1 MTRSN
6 VFSHRRKIVGLS
18 FAAAMLVAASCLPS
32 ALRAD
37 PVAPTASQ
45 RAITRTVAH
54 LLAHNHLSG
63 RELDDEVSRRCMKA
77 FLKSLDPWKLYFYQS
92 DIDELMK
99 QQDELDDMVRDG
111 DISFAYTVYA
121 IYLQRIDERITLI
134 DELLAAEHDFTV
146 DEEMISDR
154 DMVQYAR
161 TAAEAR
167 DKWRKRIKYSLL
179 ELKHNDDDEME
190 GEEAREKLTRRYHSL
205 AKRMH
210 QTDGEELLEMY
221 LTAMSMAFDPHTSY
235 MSPAT
240 LENFEILMGLE
251 LEGIGASL
259 QSIDGYTVVKKIIQ
273 GGAADKD
280 GRLKVEDKIV
290 GARKDPESEMV
301 DTVDMKLSDVVK
313 MIRGPKD
320 TVVELELISVE
331 TKERRKIKITR
342 AKIELKDS
350 EAHGAI
356 FDNGTKPGGQPYKIG
371 VIDLPSFYMDMDG
384 ARRGLPNFRST
395 TRDVRRILDDF
406 NAKEVDA
413 LVLDLRRNGG
423 GSLTEAINLTGL
435 FIDGGPVVQV
445 KDGKDQVEAFRDVNP
460 GTSWSGPLVVLTS
473 KFSASASE
481 ILAGAIQDYK
491 RGLIVG
497 DHATHGKGT
506 VQNLMDLGQKFF
518 GFANARPMGAL
529 KITTQQFYRPN
540 GDSTQ
545 NRGVVADLELPSL
558 TTHLD
563 VGETDLD
570 YPVAFDSVEALDFPR
585 TSYVDDAVCERLRNL
600 SEQRLDNSED
610 FQKVIKNIA
619 RYKEQKERKFVTLNE
634 AKYLE
639 ERAELNAEAEERK
652 TIENISDPD
661 KPAIERDYYL
671 DEALDIVV
679 DYLNLRQVAK
689 VN

>member
-1 MTRSN
+1 M
-6 VFSHRRKIVGLS
+6 
-18 FAAAMLVAASCLPS
+18 AAMLVAAGSLHS
-32 ALRAD
+32 ALQAD
-37 PVAPTASQ
+37 PVGPSSDQRRVTYSVAS
-45 RAITRTVAH
+45 
-54 LLAHNHLSG
+54 LLIHEHLSG
-63 RELDDEVSRRCMKA
+63 RDLDDEVSQRGMKA

-92 DIDELMK
+92 DIDEFMK
-99 QQDELDDMVRDG
+99 HENELDDMLRKG

-121 IYLQRIDERITLI
+121 TYLQRIDERVELI
-134 DELLAAEHDFTV
+134 DELLAAQHDFTA

-154 DMVQYAR
+154 DLAQYAR
-161 TAAEAR
+161 TAAESR

-179 ELKHNDDDEME
+179 ELKVDEIE
-190 GEEAREKLTRRYHSL
+190 GDEAREKLTRRYHSL

-235 MSPAT
+235 MSPST
-240 LENFEILMGLE
+240 LENFEIMMGLE

-259 QSIDGYTVVKKIIQ
+259 QSIDGITIVKKIIQ

-280 GRLKVEDKIV
+280 GRLTLEDKIV
-290 GARKDPESEMV
+290 GVRKDPESELV

-313 MIRGPKD
+313 MIRGPKE
-320 TVVELELISVE
+320 TIVELELISGE
-331 TKERRKIKITR
+331 TKERKKIKITR

-350 EAHGAI
+350 EAHGVI
-356 FDNGTKPGGQPYKIG
+356 FDNGTKPSGQPYKIG

-406 NAKEVDA
+406 TAKKVDA
-413 LVLDLRRNGG
+413 VVLDLRRNGG

-435 FIDGGPVVQV
+435 FIDDGPVVQV
-445 KDGKDQVEAFRDVNP
+445 KNGKDQVQTFHDVTP
-460 GTSWSGPLVVLTS
+460 GTSWSGPLVVLIS

-481 ILAGAIQDYK
+481 ILAGAIQDYD

-506 VQNLMDLGQKFF
+506 VQSLMDLGEKLF
-518 GFANARPMGAL
+518 GFPNARPMGAL
-529 KITTQQFYRPN
+529 KITVQQFYRPS

-545 NRGVVADLELPSL
+545 NRGVEADLELPSL

-570 YPVAFDSVEALDFPR
+570 YPVAFDSVEAVDFSR
-585 TSYVDDAVCERLRNL
+585 TSYVNDTVRERLRYL
-600 SEQRLDNSED
+600 SEQRCANSED
-610 FQKVIKNIA
+610 FQKVLKNIV
-619 RYKEQKERKFVTLNE
+619 RYKEQKARKFVTLNE
-634 AKYLE
+634 AKFLE

-652 TIENISDPD
+652 TIEDIANPD
-661 KPAIERDYYL
+661 KPAIERNYYL
-671 DEALDIVV
+671 DEALDIAV
-679 DYLNLRQVAK
+679 DYLNLRQMAG

>member
-6 VFSHRRKIVGLS
+6 VFSRRWKVVGLS
-18 FAAAMLVAASCLPS
+18 FTAAVVIAVGCLHS
-32 ALRAD
+32 ALWAD
-37 PVAPTASQ
+37 PVGPDASQ
-45 RAITRTVAH
+45 RHVTRAVAH
-54 LLAHNHLSG
+54 LLAHEHLLG
-63 RELDDEVSRRCMKA
+63 RELDDEISHRCMKE

-99 QQDELDDMVRDG
+99 HQDELDDMVREG

-121 IYLQRIDERITLI
+121 TYLQRIDERIELI
-134 DELLAAEHDFTV
+134 DELLAAEHDFAA
-146 DEEMISDR
+146 DDEMISDR

-179 ELKHNDDDEME
+179 ELKHDDDEIE

-221 LTAMSMAFDPHTSY
+221 LTSVSMAFDPHTSY
-235 MSPAT
+235 MSPGT
-240 LENFEILMGLE
+240 LENFEIMMGLE

-259 QSIDGYTVVKKIIQ
+259 QSVDGYTVVKKIIP

-290 GARKDPESEMV
+290 GARKDPEGEMV

-320 TVVELELISVE
+320 TVVELELVSVE
-331 TKERRKIKITR
+331 TKERKKIKITR
-342 AKIELKDS
+342 AKIELTDS

-356 FDNGTKPGGQPYKIG
+356 FDNGSKSNGQPYKIG

-406 NAKEVDA
+406 TAKEVDA
-413 LVLDLRRNGG
+413 VVLDLRRNGG

-435 FIDGGPVVQV
+435 FIDDGPVVQV
-445 KDGKDQVEAFRDVNP
+445 KNGKDQVQAFHDVTP

-481 ILAGAIQDYK
+481 ILAGAIQDYR

-497 DHATHGKGT
+497 DRSTHGKGT
-506 VQNLMDLGQKFF
+506 VQSLMDIGQRLLGFS
-518 GFANARPMGAL
+518 NARPMGAL
-529 KITTQQFYRPN
+529 KITVQQFYRPN

-545 NRGVVADLELPSL
+545 NRGVVADVELPSL

-570 YPVAFDSVEALDFPR
+570 YPVAFDSVKSLDFPR
-585 TSYVDDAVCERLRNL
+585 TSYVNDAVCERLRYL
-600 SEQRLDNSED
+600 SEQRRNDSED

-619 RYKEQKERKFVTLNE
+619 RYKEQKERKTVTLNE

-639 ERAELNAEAEERK
+639 ERAELNAEAEEHK
-652 TIENISDPD
+652 TLEDIANPD
-661 KPAIERDYYL
+661 KPAIERNYYL
-671 DEALDIVV
+671 DEALDIAV